1 MNLINILNRFK
12 NRIKFGKKQKL
23 LESPEMQ
30 EEDILNDPK
39 IENIINNMPQGLSK
53 IEKAYYIYLELGK
66 ILNENT
72 EFVFNSREYKE
83 EHYNDPTN
91 EEYEGVCKSISELYV
106 KILTDK
112 RIGIEAETVK
122 KNPESTISH
131 VDTIL
136 KIDGKVYIANLIAD
150 LSRIKTSR
158 RTKWF
163 CFDLS
168 YPTGKRAVDIDKA
181 DYLHRLEQ
189 EYGKIDSLS
198 REEVEK
204 LDKKMGYSFFI
215 PKSPDRD
222 KSGIYTEDTIQRL
235 KEELDNSEL
244 FKKYVL
250 HNKDVPKKEYL
261 KYKLDFIFENI
272 SSFTDYNENP
282 RYLENIR
289 YYSYLAEKL
298 LSKEENK
305 RIYAYAAM
313 LNNDF
318 SNIISIIKVKGMD
331 TDDPK
336 ENFYYVYSNSDKK
349 YVRKSPKDVKEYI
362 NSFDKDSIKIIGTF
376 DKYSPRDIKE
386 LELGD

>member
-1 MNLINILNRFK
+1 MLIWKGRKTMDYIRLPLEGTK
-12 NRIKFGKKQKL
+12 NTR
-23 LESPEMQ
+23 
-30 EEDILNDPK
+30 D
-39 IENIINNMPQGLSK
+39 
-53 IEKAYYIYLELGK
+53 LG
-66 ILNENT
+66 
-72 EFVFNSREYKE
+72 
-83 EHYNDPTN
+83 
-91 EEYEGVCKSISELYV
+91 G
-106 KILTDK
+106 
-112 RIGIEAETVK
+112 
-122 KNPESTISH
+122 
-131 VDTIL
+131 
-136 KIDGKVYIANLIAD
+136 
-150 LSRIKTSR
+150 
-158 RTKWF
+158 
-163 CFDLS
+163 
-168 YPTGKRAVDIDKA
+168 YPTK
-181 DYLHRLEQ
+181 
-189 EYGKIDSLS
+189 YGKIDSLS

-222 KSGIYTEDTIQRL
+222 KRGIYTEDTIQRL